1 MIYDAKGRN
10 YIFGKTFMS
19 SGEIVKWLEIDDFLS
34 GIDELR
40 NSNQDKKTEEWKVTC
55 PCKADQGNEW
65 CVFKSEEKFRHV
77 VEEGFPDRRRVVIG

>member
-1 MIYDAKGRN
+1 MIYMWWLYVEVFESAEHIIYCYSTESEDLDGV
-10 YIFGKTFMS
+10 
-19 SGEIVKWLEIDDFLS
+19 IVY
-34 GIDELR
+34 
-40 NSNQDKKTEEWKVTC
+40 DKKTEEWKVTC